1 MTRSPTRATSLL
13 LIAAGFVIWASAFT
27 LLYAAL
33 SVGCAFGWQA
43 RLIGEISLSR
53 AVLLA
58 IWAVHLAA
66 LVGLLIYCVR
76 QPRGEATGGFIR
88 KVAIGSTV
96 AALVATVWTG
106 VAIPAVSQ
114 CL

>member
-1 MTRSPTRATSLL
+1 MTRSLSRPASRL
-13 LIAAGFVIWASAFT
+13 LIASGFVIWASAFT

-43 RLIGEISLSR
+43 RLVGEISLSR
-53 AVLLA
+53 ILLLL
-58 IWAVHLAA
+58 IWSVHLAA
-66 LVGLLIYCVR
+66 LVGLLIHCVR
-76 QPRGEATGGFIR
+76 LPQGEGTPGFIR
-88 KVAIGSTV
+88 KVAIGSTA

-106 VAIPAVSQ
+106 AAIPAVSQ